1 MHVLQD
7 MSISRC
13 FLYTYGANRGINRGL
28 DPYQASSGGPWAQ
41 PGSAAGWL
49 VGRPA

>member
-13 FLYTYGANRGINRGL
+13 FLYTYGANRDTDRGL
-28 DPYQASSGGPWAQ
+28 DP
-41 PGSAAGWL
+41 
-49 VGRPA
+49 